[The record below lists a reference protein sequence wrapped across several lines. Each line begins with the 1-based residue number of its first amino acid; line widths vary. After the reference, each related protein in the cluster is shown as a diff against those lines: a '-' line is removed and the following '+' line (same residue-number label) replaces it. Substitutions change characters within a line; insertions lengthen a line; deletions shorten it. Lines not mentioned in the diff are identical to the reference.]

1 MSGTPSGPALLPP
14 PPPLP
19 MDAPTV
25 MPMEI
30 ASTVSMNVGVSME
43 VEHLVLPSA
52 PRVGT
57 GDDPILTEEQFAQLE
72 IESEVNGAFSMPL

>member
-1 MSGTPSGPALLPP
+1 MVPALLPP
-14 PPPLP
+14 LLP
-19 MDAPTV
+19 MNALAV
-25 MPMEI
+25 VPMEI
-30 ASTVSMNVGVSME
+30 VPTVTTNVGVSME

-57 GDDPILTEEQFAQLE
+57 DDDPILTEEQFAQLE